1 MKYEDEEE
9 NFLSDKK
16 IEERYPQS
24 DTYRR
29 RGGSYENQIKE
40 NNEEKRIQKVENE
53 ESGDIF
59 NTVIIIIAIIV
70 IIIAIFV
77 MIKVFK
83 GTSDTNEEQNTNNN
97 VTQTDNSNNQNN
109 ASNSSNSDSNNSS
122 NLSISSINE
131 NYNAYPIEIES
142 VVHVKGGN
150 FYNNYEGIEGDKAYV
165 EYKQINGLKD
175 EDKQDEINEM
185 LKSLSVD
192 FYDKNYLGDEN
203 TLFIDV
209 HTKLSVNFNT
219 LSYVVYKTY
228 EDIDGNRV
236 NEDIKTLNISL
247 EDMEEIEF
255 ENLFTDNANIKTIYK
270 EYVKGKV
277 NTFYFDPQ
285 YIYIYNDDL
294 EEIKIDMKDNYKNI
308 AIYNRFKDD
317 TKLFESS
324 SVSKKVFTI
333 LESTVSEETK
343 DRAFVSSK

>member
-70 IIIAIFV
+70 IIIAILV
-77 MIKVFK
+77 MIKVFRD
-83 GTSDTNEEQNTNNN
+83 TSDTNKDQNSDDSN
-97 VTQTDNSNNQNN
+97 VIQTDNENNTQNN
-109 ASNSSNSDSNNSS
+109 NSSTDNSS
-122 NLSISSINE
+122 NLSISSTNE

-150 FYNNYEGIEGDKAYV
+150 FYNNYEGIRGDKAYV
-165 EYKQINGLKD
+165 EYKQISGLKD
-175 EDKQDEINEM
+175 KEKQEKINEM

-255 ENLFTDNANIKTIYK
+255 EDLFTDNANIKTIYK

>member
-1 MKYEDEEE
+1 MEE
-9 NFLSDKK
+9 K
-16 IEERYPQS
+16 YPQC
-24 DTYRR
+24 DAYRR
-29 RGGSYENQIKE
+29 RGGSYENQIRE
-40 NNEEKRIQKVENE
+40 NNEEKRIQKVDDEK
-53 ESGDIF
+53 SGDIF
-59 NTVIIIIAIIV
+59 NTVIIIIAIII
-70 IIIAIFV
+70 IIIAILV
-77 MIKVFK
+77 MIKVFRD
-83 GTSDTNEEQNTNNN
+83 TSDTNKDQNSDDSN
-97 VTQTDNSNNQNN
+97 VIQTDNENNTQNN
-109 ASNSSNSDSNNSS
+109 NSSTDNSS
-122 NLSISSINE
+122 NLSISSTNE

-150 FYNNYEGIEGDKAYV
+150 FYNNYEGIRGDKAYV
-165 EYKQINGLKD
+165 EYKQISGLKD
-175 EDKQDEINEM
+175 KEKQEKINEM

-255 ENLFTDNANIKTIYK
+255 EDLFTDNANIKTIYK